1 MAMILDRDAKDIF
14 LDATHWPRTTK
25 VFSLN
30 EEIWLQC
37 RPKRA
42 EQAFAPITFPH
53 LHTAGSE
60 DFWID
65 PDCFY
70 VRVSGKGRSRS
81 CDVICAE
88 VCNALQNFQQKRG
101 RYLGTEAALFVNLPQ
116 KWLEMAV
123 EVTKKY
129 REYIYEG
136 KRAASSDRKIPV
148 RTLRVM
154 YFLDP
159 DYFKTRLSSVDPRP
173 WEYFVPNTSIRSLT
187 SNSMRAFVKAISP
200 DAQFYGWN

>member
-1 MAMILDRDAKDIF
+1 MATIKDREAKDIF
-14 LDATHWPRTTK
+14 LNPKYWPRLTLL
-25 VFSLN
+25 FSLN
-30 EEIWLQC
+30 NQIWLQC

-42 EQAFAPITFPH
+42 EFKLITFPH
-53 LHTAGSE
+53 LHTAGSG

-70 VRVSGKGRSRS
+70 VRVSGTGLSRC

-101 RYLGTEAALFVNLPQ
+101 RYLGTEAALFVNLP
-116 KWLEMAV
+116 KNWLEAAV
-123 EVTKKY
+123 EVNKKY
-129 REYIYEG
+129 REYIYG
-136 KRAASSDRKIPV
+136 GPKVATLDRHIPV

-159 DYFKTRLSSVDPRP
+159 TYFKGRLGSIDPRP
-173 WEYFVPNTSIRSLT
+173 WEYFLPNTSIRSLN
-187 SNSMRAFVKAISP
+187 SKSMRTFVRAISP
-200 DAQFYGWN
+200 DAQFYGWQ